1 MKKDNTQ
8 KNLTIAFGFLV
19 VWGNLI
25 SLFLP
30 ADQFGTIIKIVD
42 FASVIFLL
50 CVLVTE
56 IVKKNKEKKQGS
68 AVEGEKKNGPS
79 VD

>member
-1 MKKDNTQ
+1 MKKYNTQ

-56 IVKKNKEKKQGS
+56 IVKKKQREKTGQCRGRRKKEW
-68 AVEGEKKNGPS
+68 PIR
-79 VD
+79 